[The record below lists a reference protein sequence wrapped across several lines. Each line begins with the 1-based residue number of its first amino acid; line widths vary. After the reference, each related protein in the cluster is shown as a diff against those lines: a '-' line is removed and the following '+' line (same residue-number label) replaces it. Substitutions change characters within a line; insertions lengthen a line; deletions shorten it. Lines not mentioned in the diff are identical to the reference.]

1 MRCRRRGTISTGS
14 KPRIDRRRGKARRGW
29 NGGGRAAYPGPAVS
43 PRDAEIVPA
52 ERGALTEG
60 TGPPPR
66 RGLRRLR
73 RALLP
78 LLVLGAAIAAFL
90 AMMATRTA
98 ILPEAPG
105 ERVWAVEAAT
115 VVLETTRPRI
125 PLFGQAVAG
134 RSVDL
139 RPLVAGRVAAVGPD
153 FREGGYVAAGDLLV
167 AIDPFDFETALAL
180 RAAELAEAR
189 AGLREV
195 EADLAG
201 ARDQLGEDRRQLD
214 LLRREAGRKR
224 RLRERGAI
232 SQKALDDGE
241 LALSRQQQAS
251 SQRRNAVARF
261 TARIERQQAAIRRA
275 ETALARA
282 KRDLAETRLT
292 SPFAGWLVDIGVE
305 VGKQVGTAERVARL
319 VDASRLEIGVTIP
332 NDIFGA
338 LDAGEGVVG
347 RRLEAVWR
355 TGAAARRFPARI
367 VRLGG
372 EIDAA
377 SGGITAFASLG
388 ALPED
393 TRLRAGAFVE
403 LFLEGP
409 EFRDAVRLPAAAV
422 FDGERV
428 YRIGADDRLE
438 AVEVRVRAS
447 EGESLLVQGP
457 LENGQRIVL
466 TRFPEIAAGVRVAV
480 P

>member
-1 MRCRRRGTISTGS
+1 M
-14 KPRIDRRRGKARRGW
+14 
-29 NGGGRAAYPGPAVS
+29 N

-52 ERGALTEG
+52 ESGALTEG
-60 TGPPPR
+60 TGRQPR
-66 RGLRRLR
+66 RRLRRLR
-73 RALLP
+73 RAILP
-78 LLVLGAAIAAFL
+78 LLVLGAGIAAFL

-115 VVLETTRPRI
+115 VMLETTRPRI

-139 RPLVAGRVAAVGPD
+139 RPLVAGRVAAVGRD
-153 FREGGYVAAGDLLV
+153 FREGGYVAEGDLLV
-167 AIDPFDFETALAL
+167 AIDPFNFETALAL
-180 RAAELAEAR
+180 RTAELAEAR
-189 AGLREV
+189 ATLREI

-214 LLRREAGRKR
+214 LLRRETDR
-224 RLRERGAI
+224 RRQLRRRGAI

-241 LALSRQQQAS
+241 LALSRQQQTS
-251 SQRRNAVARF
+251 SQRQNAVARF
-261 TARIERQQAAIRRA
+261 TARVERQQAAIRRA
-275 ETALARA
+275 EAALGRA
-282 KRDLAETRLT
+282 ERDLAETRLT
-292 SPFAGWLVDIGVE
+292 APFAGWLVDLGVE

-332 NDIFGA
+332 NDVFGE
-338 LDAGEGVVG
+338 LDGGDGAVG

-355 TGAAARRFPARI
+355 TGAAVRRFPARI
-367 VRLGG
+367 ARLEG

-377 SGGITAFASLG
+377 SGGIAAFASLD
-388 ALPED
+388 ALPES

-403 LFLEGP
+403 VFLEGP
-409 EFRDAVRLPAAAV
+409 EMQDAVRLPAAAV

-438 AVEVRVRAS
+438 AVRVSVRAR

-457 LENGQRIVL
+457 LEDGQRIVL
-466 TRFPEIAAGVRVAV
+466 TRFPEIAPGVKVTV

>member
-1 MRCRRRGTISTGS
+1 M
-14 KPRIDRRRGKARRGW
+14 
-29 NGGGRAAYPGPAVS
+29 
-43 PRDAEIVPA
+43 
-52 ERGALTEG
+52 
-60 TGPPPR
+60 
-66 RGLRRLR
+66 
-73 RALLP
+73 
-78 LLVLGAAIAAFL
+78 
-90 AMMATRTA
+90 
-98 ILPEAPG
+98 
-105 ERVWAVEAAT
+105 
-115 VVLETTRPRI
+115 VLETTRPRI

-139 RPLVAGRVAAVGPD
+139 RPLVAGARGGGSGRD

-167 AIDPFDFETALAL
+167 AIDPL
-180 RAAELAEAR
+180 RFRDGACAPGRRAR
-189 AGLREV
+189 RSPRRP
-195 EADLAG
+195 
-201 ARDQLGEDRRQLD
+201 ARGRGGPCRRARPSWARDRRQLD

-261 TARIERQQAAIRRA
+261 TARIERQQAAIRRV

>member
-1 MRCRRRGTISTGS
+1 M
-14 KPRIDRRRGKARRGW
+14 
-29 NGGGRAAYPGPAVS
+29 N

-52 ERGALTEG
+52 ERGTLTEG
-60 TGPPPR
+60 AGRKPR
-66 RGLRRLR
+66 RRLR
-73 RALLP
+73 LLGRALLP
-78 LLVLGAAIAAFL
+78 LLLLAAAIAAFG

-98 ILPEAPG
+98 VLPEAPG
-105 ERVWAVEAAT
+105 ERVWAVEAET
-115 VVLETTRPRI
+115 VALETIRPRI

-153 FREGGYVAAGDLLV
+153 FREGGFVAEGDLLI
-167 AIDPFDFETALAL
+167 AIDPFDFETAKAL

-195 EADLAG
+195 EADLAS
-201 ARDQLGEDRRQLD
+201 ARDQLGEDRRQLT
-214 LLRREAGRKR
+214 LLRREAER
-224 RLRERGAI
+224 RRQLRERGAI
-232 SQKALDDGE
+232 SQKALDDAE
-241 LALSRQQQAS
+241 LGLSRQQQAS
-251 SQRRNAVARF
+251 SQRRNAVERFAARV
-261 TARIERQQAAIRRA
+261 ERQQASIRRA
-275 ETALARA
+275 EAALASA
-282 KRDLAETRLT
+282 ERDLAETRLT
-292 SPFAGWLVDIGVE
+292 SPFAGWLVGIGVE
-305 VGKQVGTAERVARL
+305 IGKQVGTGERVARL

-332 NDIFGA
+332 NDIFGE
-338 LDAGEGVVG
+338 LDVGDGVVG

-355 TGAAARRFPARI
+355 TGETVRSFPARI
-367 VRLGG
+367 ARLEG

-377 SGGITAFASLG
+377 SGGIAAFASLE
-388 ALPED
+388 ALPET

-409 EFRDAVRLPAAAV
+409 ELQGAVRLPTSAV

-438 AVEVRVRAS
+438 AVAVAVRAR

-457 LENGQRIVL
+457 LEDGQRIVL
-466 TRFPEIAAGVRVAV
+466 TRFPEIAPGVKVQA

>member
-1 MRCRRRGTISTGS
+1 M
-14 KPRIDRRRGKARRGW
+14 
-29 NGGGRAAYPGPAVS
+29 N

-52 ERGALTEG
+52 ESGALTEG
-60 TGPPPR
+60 TGRQPR
-66 RGLRRLR
+66 RRRGRLR

-78 LLVLGAAIAAFL
+78 LLVLGAGVAAFL

-115 VVLETTRPRI
+115 VLLETTRPRI

-153 FREGGYVAAGDLLV
+153 FREGGYVAEGDLLV
-167 AIDPFDFETALAL
+167 AIDRFDFETALAL
-180 RAAELAEAR
+180 RTAELAEAR
-189 AGLREV
+189 AGLSEV
-195 EADLAG
+195 EADLAS
-201 ARDQLGEDRRQLD
+201 ARDQLGEDARQLA
-214 LLRREAGRKR
+214 LLRREADR
-224 RLRERGAI
+224 RRQLRERGAI
-232 SQKALDDGE
+232 SQKSLDDAE

-261 TARIERQQAAIRRA
+261 TARTERQQAAIRRA
-275 ETALARA
+275 EAALARA
-282 KRDLAETRLT
+282 ERDLAETRLT
-292 SPFAGWLVDIGVE
+292 APFAGWLVDIGVE
-305 VGKQVGTAERVARL
+305 VGKQVGTAERAARL
-319 VDASRLEIGVTIP
+319 VDAARLEIGVTIP

-338 LDAGEGVVG
+338 LDAGDGVVG

-367 VRLGG
+367 ARLEG

-377 SGGITAFASLG
+377 SGGVAAFASLD
-388 ALPED
+388 ALPAD

-403 LFLEGP
+403 VFLEGP
-409 EFRDAVRLPAAAV
+409 EFRDAARLPASAV

-438 AVEVRVRAS
+438 AVEVEVRAR
-447 EGESLLVQGP
+447 EGETLLVQGP
-457 LENGQRIVL
+457 LADGQRIVL
-466 TRFPEIAAGVRVAV
+466 TRFPEIAPGVKVAV